1 MFLEEFC
8 LVGIFVFDAIAL
20 AEKPFTWETVK
31 NLFESLKAQM
41 GVTSPTVP

>member
-20 AEKPFTWETVK
+20 AEKLFTWETVK
-31 NLFESLKAQM
+31 TAFELKK
-41 GVTSPTVP
+41 GIDNETI